1 MRNRL
6 VLYATLIWGAIMCG
20 WLVVD
25 AIFGTGVWWNDGRQ
39 LDLV

>member
-25 AIFGTGVWWNDGRQ
+25 AIWERAFGGGM
-39 LDLV
+39 

>member
-1 MRNRL
+1 MTHRRL

-25 AIFGTGVWWNDGRQ
+25 AVWEWVR
-39 LDLV
+39 

>member
-25 AIFGTGVWWNDGRQ
+25 FLLPLTERGSGE
-39 LDLV
+39 